1 MDAESDVDARTDMD
15 GCSAHRRTNIGTNFH
30 FDGGSYTD
38 PHADTHA
45 VHEVN
50 PIAYSDTNGYTYAFT
65 YTDGYPYNYSNVDA
79 HRYIDSNC
87 NSHSHPNR
95 DSYTDGYRLI
105 YSNTDRHVDLYAYV
119 HANADSNSDSNS
131 HVDAYEHTDGDAYA
145 GTTGFHD
152 RRTCGVRSHGRRLHP
167 SVEMVRYRLGI

>member
-15 GCSAHRRTNIGTNFH
+15 GCSAHRRTDNGTNFH
-30 FDGGSYTD
+30 IDGGRYTD
-38 PHADTHA
+38 PHAVRD
-45 VHEVN
+45 VN
-50 PIAYSDTNGYTYAFT
+50 PIAKSYSDTNGYTYAFT
-65 YTDGYPYNYSNVDA
+65 YTAGYAYNYSNVDA

-87 NSHSHPNR
+87 NGHSHPNR

-119 HANADSNSDSNS
+119 RADANS
-131 HVDAYEHTDGDAYA
+131 HADADEHFVGYTDSGR
-145 GTTGFHD
+145 TGSHD